1 MFIFHFS
8 LKLDANPK
16 IYNPNDET
24 SKDYGQIPTLYT
36 KYVLRDRTKENDF
49 DSDDED
55 DLTSAEEII
64 LKELNEALGIK
75 EEDDR
80 ELYNQIVTPKLRN
93 EIFPRIL
100 FLGTSSGDS
109 FLLRNSTGILV
120 HLS

>member
-1 MFIFHFS
+1 M
-8 LKLDANPK
+8 KLDPHTE

-24 SKDYGQIPTLYT
+24 SKDYGRIPTLYS
-36 KYVLRDRTKENDF
+36 KYVLREKTKENDF
-49 DSDDED
+49 DNDDED
-55 DLTSAEEII
+55 DLTSAEAII
-64 LKELNEALGIK
+64 LKELNEVLGIK
-75 EEDDR
+75 DEDDR
-80 ELYNQIVTPKLRN
+80 ELYSQIVTPKLKD